1 MGTVAKKT
9 ERTMPITPAILTLN
23 HALRAVLV
31 VVLCLSLPLA
41 AMAGPKFTLVVSGKI
56 TTVDAMQ
63 APGGNLVSVRAVG
76 ELVKSVPGTTMSADK
91 ETGVV
96 SITRNAPVLGAT
108 DAGNLLAGLKAGPL
122 TFVVDGK
129 IQKSTVKL
137 SNGGV
142 FLPVKDLKKLAESLG
157 FAAELD
163 AGASVLALTQK
174 AAPASATPAA
184 ATPPAGGEERPSFG
198 LNGTFMEGVASASGA
213 AAGPV
218 NTGDGSVCGYM
229 DGMKTLWLATEPTSE
244 ERDTL
249 KRLTTVF
256 QAQSKKKQKGNPAD
270 LKLLET
276 TLKGFDA
283 KLQRRYAGTRD
294 TPAPAGAEAWRNV
307 SVEFL
312 EKVDQVMRI
321 SFDLVRV
328 MKLPKDKA
336 EAEGQKPIK
345 NAQRLQALNAEVQAI
360 GARQVTETVE
370 VRESNGCAPP

>member
-1 MGTVAKKT
+1 MGMVAKKT
-9 ERTMPITPAILTLN
+9 ERTMPITPRIVTLN
-23 HALRAVLV
+23 HALRAVVIAAFV
-31 VVLCLSLPLA
+31 VSLPLA
-41 AMAGPKFTLVVSGKI
+41 AVAGPKFTLVVSGKI
-56 TTVDAMQ
+56 TTVEAMQ

-76 ELVKSVPGTTMSADK
+76 ELVKSVPGTVMSADK

-96 SITRNAPVLGAT
+96 SITRNANAVGAP
-108 DAGNLLAGLKAGPL
+108 DGAKLLDGLKAGAL

-129 IQKSTVKL
+129 IQKSSVKL

-142 FLPVKDLKKLAESLG
+142 FFPAKDLKKLAESLG

-163 AGASVLALTQK
+163 AGASVLALSQK
-174 AAPASATPAA
+174 AAPAAATAA
-184 ATPPAGGEERPSFG
+184 APPTGGDD
-198 LNGTFMEGVASASGA
+198 VSGSSR
-213 AAGPV
+213 V
-218 NTGDGSVCGYM
+218 DTGDGSVCGYM
-229 DGMKTLWLATEPTSE
+229 DGMKTLWLATEPTGE

-256 QAQSKKKQKGNPAD
+256 QAQSRKKEKGNPGD
-270 LKLLET
+270 LKLLES

-283 KLQRRYAGTRD
+283 KLQRRFAGTRG
-294 TPAPAGAEAWRNV
+294 TPAPPGAEDWRAV

-312 EKVDQVMRI
+312 EKVDEVMRI

-345 NAQRLQALNAEVQAI
+345 NAKRLQALNVEIQAI
-360 GARQVTETVE
+360 GARQVTETVD
-370 VRESNGCAPP
+370 VRASNGCSPP